1 MDCDILIGENRLRK
15 KMIVEMENMD
25 YEIVRQNLREGTCPE
40 CGNKMQPSGG
50 CALCVCCGYS
60 KCQ

>member
-1 MDCDILIGENRLRK
+1 MECAIIFIEKNK
-15 KMIVEMENMD
+15 EEAIVEMENID
-25 YEIVRQNLREGTCPE
+25 YEIVRQNLREGVCPE
-40 CGNKMQPSGG
+40 CGNKMQFTSG